1 MHWTDSILE
10 RMERGRGERKLD
22 ESARHF
28 FAEWSDKDPLF
39 LALRRE
45 AGFHL
50 IEVTQAEW
58 MAARAVANQLKR
70 LSAAES
76 PDEAR
81 KMRERAR
88 ERIKEWIS
96 ARRVMHEAREFM
108 QCIDPN
114 PEPDGEAL
122 HIRAD
127 FHQTRVTPV
136 RGAVTI

>member
-1 MHWTDSILE
+1 MHWTDSVLE
-10 RMERGRGERKLD
+10 RIERGRGERKLD
-22 ESARHF
+22 ESAVLF

-50 IEVTQAEW
+50 IEATQAEW
-58 MAARAVANQLKR
+58 MAARAVADQLRR
-70 LSAAES
+70 LPADGTS
-76 PDEAR
+76 DEAL
-81 KMRERAR
+81 KARERAR
-88 ERIKEWIS
+88 ERIKEWIA
-96 ARRVMHEAREFM
+96 ARRIMHEAREFLR
-108 QCIDPN
+108 CIEPN

-136 RGAVTI
+136 RGAVRI